1 MRRQSVTSSNLA
13 SVGYDPSSQTLEV
26 EFQNGSVYRY
36 FNVPQTIYEGLMR
49 ASSSGSFLASQVKD
63 RFPYS
68 RVA

>member
-1 MRRQSVTSSNLA
+1 MKRQFVTSSNLA

-26 EFQNGSVYRY
+26 EFHNGSVYRY
-36 FNVPQTIYEGLMR
+36 FNVPETIYDGLMH